1 MKGLLTIVL
10 SALVFINIH
19 AQVVAND
26 SAETGIDS
34 KQTTFYSLATG
45 QRTVTGND
53 NWHLAI
59 SVRATQFPLSPI
71 GGTTI
76 RINEAFG
83 TKAYYV
89 PNANAANFAGLD
101 TTGYRNWM
109 VLHDVDTALDEG
121 ALNSNRDRTNVY
133 DFGWGTY
140 NASTHDVVGDSLY
153 LIQLPNGE
161 LKKFWVVNLDRD
173 TAFNITYAN
182 LDNSDLQTIH
192 ISKKQYLG
200 KAFVYMNLADNTITD
215 KEPFIPDWD
224 LQFLK
229 YSATDVI
236 AGKIVS
242 TVGVWLNKGA
252 SAAKRT
258 NQDVLDNNYSGL
270 NFSNNLN
277 AIGWNWKYTGN
288 FFSLLSGKNYFD
300 YLEFYQI
307 QDSLTYFVRIKSGE
321 VYKLVFT
328 KYNATT
334 GRIHFYKEKM
344 EIATG
349 IEEKTLAQSSIS
361 LFPNPATSVLNIVLP
376 SSSALLR
383 VMDISGRLITET
395 TATEN
400 IVQLNT
406 SDFASGV
413 YLLQTTIG
421 NKSVVHKFVVN
432 K

>member
-1 MKGLLTIVL
+1 MKRLLTIIL
-10 SALVFINIH
+10 SGLVFINIQ

-26 SAETGIDS
+26 SAETGIDN

-45 QRTVTGND
+45 QRTVTGNN

-59 SVRATQFPLSPI
+59 TVRATQFPASPI

-83 TKAYYV
+83 TKVYYV

-101 TTGYRNWM
+101 TTGYRNWT
-109 VLHDVDTALDEG
+109 VLHDVDSALDDG

-161 LKKFWVVNLDRD
+161 LKKFLVVNLDRD
-173 TAFNITYAN
+173 TAFNLKYSNI
-182 LDNSDLQTIH
+182 DNSDIQTIH

-200 KAFVYMNLADNTITD
+200 KAFVYLNLANNTITD

-236 AGKIVS
+236 TGKNVS
-242 TVGVWLNKGA
+242 TVGVWLNKGV

-258 NQDVLDNNYSGL
+258 HEDVLDNNYSGL
-270 NFSNNLN
+270 TFSTNLN
-277 AIGWNWKYTGN
+277 AIGWNWKYPGN
-288 FFSLLSGKNYFD
+288 FLSLLSGKNYFD
-300 YLEFYQI
+300 FLEFYEI
-307 QDSLTYFVRIKSGE
+307 QDSLTYFVRIKSGD

-328 KYNATT
+328 KYNSNN
-334 GRIHFYKEKM
+334 GRINFYKEKM
-344 EIATG
+344 LNATG
-349 IEEKTLAQSSIS
+349 IEEETLPQSSIH
-361 LFPNPATSVLNIVLP
+361 LFPNPATSVVNIVLP

-400 IVQLNT
+400 VVQLNT
-406 SDFASGV
+406 SEFASGV

-421 NKSVVHKFVVN
+421 GKSAVHKFVVN